1 MKIKKLLAVML
12 VLVLLATLA
21 FVVVACDKKPTQDVE
36 PEDDEP
42 TKVDMIELQDPD
54 DGVNHN
60 KAIIYVTALFGGGLY
75 NEKTNEAVWDP
86 FRADYDLYA
95 HWEPSSDTIYKFGE
109 ILLEYARE
117 MRSAASVI
125 LNAMT
130 YRPGTLLYDL
140 SLDQDGNG
148 LNPDVVPANYKPRYA
163 KDGMRMHCYYG
174 AIGIYQNFMLNARKT
189 FGDEYDCVMFN
200 QDWRKS
206 PADSAAVLEEF
217 INRLGYEHIIF
228 MSHSM
233 GGPVVNSYLARSQEN
248 RDKVK
253 LYMAFAPATLGS
265 FDAFGAMTC
274 PSDYLGSF
282 LTTFGFDFDYIFQG
296 TSVISYF
303 GKGYIEILLKRI
315 EDFFNNNVGMMAL
328 CPSYEFLS
336 SPQCGKDSEGGLFV
350 DGVKYGVP
358 DDPDDPASV
367 EAAKQ
372 KLYDFYNTLNWA
384 IYYDIEDVLD
394 ENGKPVKD
402 EKGFEQ
408 KIYHLIHYTDGE
420 TLEDGSVVRIVNGE
434 DIKKGLVEVANFNAV
449 KDVLVNCDSICYEKG
464 GVLTVQTDVNGNP
477 ICVNKNGDRIK
488 YGAAR
493 LRTYYE
499 GLYVDGD
506 IAMSKVN
513 SYYFVGLDIKST
525 ITGIRMT
532 TKSVDENGYKQY
544 SCTVVHDDVAKA
556 GEEGWIGGDGMV
568 CYYASLAGEDIEA
581 LRESGHLI
589 EFPNFWHADVGGA
602 WPILGEYV
610 YKYIGELVAEE

>member
-1 MKIKKLLAVML
+1 MKTKRILTIF
-12 VLVLLATLA
+12 LVLLLVAALLAT
-21 FVVVACDKKPTQDVE
+21 FVACANKSADPNESEIIDD
-36 PEDDEP
+36 DDE
-42 TKVDMIELQDPD
+42 KIVDKIEMADPD
-54 DGVNHN
+54 DGVKHK

-75 NEKTNEAVWDP
+75 NTKTLEPVWDP
-86 FRADYDLYA
+86 FRADYDLYD
-95 HWEPSSDTIYKFGE
+95 HWAPSENTIYKFTE
-109 ILLEYARE
+109 ILLEYAKE
-117 MRSAASVI
+117 MDSAATTIVK
-125 LNAMT
+125 AMS

-148 LNPDVVPANYKPRYA
+148 LNKDVVPANYKPRY
-163 KDGMRMHCYYG
+163 KNNLRMHCYYG
-174 AIGIYQNFMLNARKT
+174 AVGIYQNFMINSRKA
-189 FGDEYDCVMFN
+189 FGDEYDCYMFN

-206 PADSAAVLEEF
+206 PGDSGKALEEF
-217 INRLGYEHIIF
+217 INENGWEEVVL

-233 GGPVVNSYLARSQEN
+233 GGPVVNSYLARSQAN

-282 LTTFGFDFDYIFQG
+282 LTTFGFDFDYIFKG
-296 TSVISYF
+296 TSVVSAF

-336 SPQCGKDSEGGLFV
+336 SPQCAEGSEGGLFV
-350 DGVKYGVP
+350 DGVKLGVP
-358 DDPDDPASV
+358 EDPNDPASV
-367 EAAKQ
+367 EAAKSA
-372 KLYDFYNTLNWA
+372 LYEFYNTLNWA

-394 ENGKPVKD
+394 EKGKPVKD
-402 EKGFEQ
+402 EKGFEK

-420 TLEDGSVVRIVNGE
+420 TLEDGNVVRIVNGE
-434 DIKKGLVEVANFNAV
+434 DIKNGLVTVSNFDAV
-449 KDVLVNCDSICYEKG
+449 RENLVYCDCVCYEKG
-464 GVLTVQTDVNGNP
+464 GALTVQTDVNGNP

-493 LRTYYE
+493 LRTYYDN
-499 GLYVDGD
+499 LYVDGE

-513 SYYFVGLDIKST
+513 SYWFVGLDIKSS

-544 SCTVVHDDVAKA
+544 SCEVVHDDVAKA

-568 CYYASLAGEDIEA
+568 CYYASLAGQDPDE
-581 LRESGHLI
+581 LREAGRLI
-589 EFPNFWHADVGGA
+589 ELPNFWHADVGGA

-610 YKYIGELVAEE
+610 YKYIGEIAK

>member
-86 FRADYDLYA
+86 FRADYDLYD
-95 HWEPSSDTIYKFGE
+95 HWAPSENTIYKFAE
-109 ILLEYARE
+109 ILLEYAKE
-117 MRSAASVI
+117 MDSAAMTIVK
-125 LNAMT
+125 AMS

-163 KDGMRMHCYYG
+163 KDNMRMHCYYG

-206 PADSAAVLEEF
+206 PADSAKALEEF
-217 INRLGYEHIIF
+217 INENGWDQVVLR
-228 MSHSM
+228 SHSM
-233 GGPVVNSYLARSQEN
+233 GGPVVNSYLARSQAN
-248 RDKVK
+248 RDKVQ

-296 TSVISYF
+296 TSLISYF
-303 GKGYIEILLKRI
+303 GKGYIDILLARI

-336 SPQCGKDSEGGLFV
+336 SPQCSGESVGGLWV
-350 DGVKYGVP
+350 DGVRYGVP
-358 DDPDDPASV
+358 EDPNDPASV
-367 EAAKQ
+367 EEAKQ
-372 KLYDFYNTLNWA
+372 KLYDFYNTLRWA

-394 ENGKPVKD
+394 ENGNHVKD
-402 EKGFEQ
+402 EKGFDQ
-408 KIYHLIHYTDGE
+408 KIYHLIHYTDGDV
-420 TLEDGSVVRIVNGE
+420 LEDGSVVRIVNGM
-434 DIKKGLVEVANFNAV
+434 DIKNGVVAVTNLDIVRDNLVF
-449 KDVLVNCDSICYEKG
+449 CDTVCYEKAG
-464 GVLTVQTDVNGNP
+464 QLTVQLDVNDNP
-477 ICVNKNGDRIK
+477 ICVNKRGDRIK

-493 LRTYYE
+493 LRTYYD
-499 GLYVDGD
+499 GLYVDGE
-506 IAMSKVN
+506 IAMSYVN

-532 TKSVDENGYKQY
+532 TDSINEHGYAEY
-544 SCTVVHDDVAKA
+544 SCTVVHDDLAEA
-556 GEEGWIGGDGMV
+556 GEDGWIGGDGMV
-568 CYYASLAGEDIEA
+568 CYYASLAGQDA
-581 LRESGHLI
+581 DYLRDQRRLI
-589 EFPNFWHADVGGA
+589 ELPNFWHADVGGC
-602 WPILGEYV
+602 WIILGEYV
-610 YKYIGELVAEE
+610 MSLISKYQYK